1 MCVVVKKEQEL
12 DSSEVVKKGSTEKN
26 SCLQGTGT
34 EQSAVEVDRVD
45 TAVKSSH
52 DQELARLSR
61 LPVKMEITETNNE
74 ASMSCSLIYEGSI
87 DNENPMVNIEKKA
100 PLIVP
105 ESNTSKIKQK
115 GQDFGVKENR
125 MTATEKKA
133 PLFAPES
140 NSSNLKQKEQDTG
153 IKENL
158 MTATEKKEP
167 CVVPECN
174 SSKLRQKEQDTGIK
188 ENLMTVDVKKEP
200 CVTES
205 KPCEDIKREVN
216 IGSEENLRAITE
228 KKLGPPMAPNRNP
241 ENKHTEI
248 NHEKP
253 TLVNEQ
259 IYKSLITTEGNRCK
273 NKGRKQGTG
282 NTEKLLPME
291 KKKEI
296 PPNVSMSNTYESKG
310 IEHDTRV
317 DLKNAISIGVL
328 KRDSPAATEATYSE
342 NIQRVAD
349 IGHEESILNETEVIP
364 ELGEVTDS
372 VDIQTT
378 VYDSTTSIQR
388 MLETG
393 QNSGDKSTEISKPVC
408 TTTTGKNSESSIS
421 SRIISAENV
430 HGMLET
436 GGNLDVTSAAIE
448 DPEGNPTC
456 TSMTQNN
463 SNRPTPLAEKIQ
475 GNLETPHHSGLS
487 TSEKDP
493 VCTTLNQNNAELP
506 APRKSS
512 SDNQTENILKTSETG
527 FDFEPATIE
536 NDPACT
542 TLGLD
547 IAGFSSSADHI
558 QRNEETGP
566 DSDVDVSET
575 DPACTEV
582 THDNASNTAS
592 RKSYLHNM
600 ERFNLKECSVILQKG
615 ELVDGPSENHVLTQK
630 TSESMKNI
638 GCCVIKLSI
647 FLSWS
652 NYLEH

>member
-1 MCVVVKKEQEL
+1 M
-12 DSSEVVKKGSTEKN
+12 DSSEVVKKGSMEKN
-26 SCLQGTGT
+26 SRLQDTGT
-34 EQSAVEVDRVD
+34 VQTAMDRVD

-87 DNENPMVNIEKKA
+87 DNENPMVETEKKA

-115 GQDFGVKENR
+115 GQDLGVKENC

-133 PLFAPES
+133 TPFAPES
-140 NSSNLKQKEQDTG
+140 NSSKLNQKEQNTSIKENRLFATEKREPLVVPESNTSKIKQKEQDTD

-158 MTATEKKEP
+158 M
-167 CVVPECN
+167 
-174 SSKLRQKEQDTGIK
+174 R
-188 ENLMTVDVKKEP
+188 VDVKKEP

-205 KPCEDIKREVN
+205 KPCEDIKREDN
-216 IGSEENLRAITE
+216 IGSEENLQAITDI
-228 KKLGPPMAPNRNP
+228 KQGPPMAPIRNP
-241 ENKHTEI
+241 ENKHTETEV

-253 TLVNEQ
+253 SEMLVNGEL
-259 IYKSLITTEGNRCK
+259 YKSLITTEGKRCK
-273 NKGRKQGTG
+273 NKGRKQSTG
-282 NTEKLLPME
+282 NKEKLLPME
-291 KKKEI
+291 KKNAI
-296 PPNVSMSNTYESKG
+296 PLNVSRSNTYESKG
-310 IEHDTRV
+310 IEQNTRM
-317 DLKNAISIGVL
+317 DEKNAIGIGLL

-349 IGHEESILNETEVIP
+349 IGHEESILTEIEVIP

-436 GGNLDVTSAAIE
+436 GGNLDVISAGIE

-456 TSMTQNN
+456 TSMT
-463 SNRPTPLAEKIQ
+463 SNRPAPLAEDIL
-475 GNLETPHHSGLS
+475 GNLETPHPSGLS
-487 TSEKDP
+487 TEKDP
-493 VCTTLNQNNAELP
+493 VCTTLNLNIAELS
-506 APRKSS
+506 APRKSAT
-512 SDNQTENILKTSETG
+512 DNQTEDFLKTLETAHG
-527 FDFEPATIE
+527 FELATIE
-536 NDPACT
+536 NDPSCT

-547 IAGFSSSADHI
+547 VAGFPCSADHI
-558 QRNEETGP
+558 QGNEETGP

-575 DPACTEV
+575 DPASTEV

-592 RKSYLHNM
+592 GKSYLHYM
-600 ERFNLKECSVILQKG
+600 EKFNLKECSVILQKG
-615 ELVDGPSENHVLTQK
+615 ELVDGPSENHVLTQR
-630 TSESMKNI
+630 TSMKNI

-647 FLSWS
+647 FSSWS
-652 NYLEH
+652 NYLEL